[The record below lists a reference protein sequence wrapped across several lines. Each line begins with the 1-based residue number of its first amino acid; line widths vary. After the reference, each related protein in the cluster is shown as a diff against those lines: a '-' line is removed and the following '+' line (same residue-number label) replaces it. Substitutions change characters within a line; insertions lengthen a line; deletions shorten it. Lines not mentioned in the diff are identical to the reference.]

1 MTDMRDHLADI
12 VEAAIDSVHDLD
24 VTHRDY
30 AEASADAI
38 IAAIK
43 PLEWERPA
51 MMHESVTM
59 EEAAFLG
66 VIYQAWGGGAVTVG
80 NDHHIGN
87 WGRTLE
93 AAKYAAESLKIA
105 QIMAAFGIA
114 QGGE

>member
-43 PLEWERPA
+43 PLPSRSRLRRSWQPSA
-51 MMHESVTM
+51 
-59 EEAAFLG
+59 
-66 VIYQAWGGGAVTVG
+66 
-80 NDHHIGN
+80 
-87 WGRTLE
+87 
-93 AAKYAAESLKIA
+93 
-105 QIMAAFGIA
+105 
-114 QGGE
+114 